1 MNHENNVVWSGDYLV
16 IGAGPAGLQLGYFL
30 SQAGRDYCILEAN
43 DIPGSFFKDFPRHR
57 KLISINKPYTGYDDA
72 EINLR
77 WDWNSLL
84 SDDESL
90 LFKNYSKDYFPSAD
104 TLLEYLADFSQKNHL
119 NIKYGVK
126 VVNIGKDDL
135 FKVRDEQGNL
145 YLGKR
150 LIVAT
155 GLSKPYIPPVPGIE
169 LTEDYTVTSVDPE
182 DFKNQKVLIVG
193 KGNSGFETAD
203 NLVGTAAV
211 IHVLSPENIKM
222 AWKSHYVGNLRAVN
236 NNLLDTYQL
245 KSQNAILDAT
255 MTNIRRDENGKLVV
269 SIVYSHAQG
278 QTSDLVYDRVITCTG
293 FRFDD
298 AIFEDSCRPNLIIK
312 DRYPEQTC
320 EWESKNVKDL
330 YFAGNLMHSLD
341 YKKTTSGFIHGFR
354 YNVRALWHILEYK
367 YHNQAWPSHSLV
379 PTVESLLN
387 ATLERLNR
395 SSALWQ
401 QFGFLCDVI
410 VVDGGEARYYEEL
423 PKAYAHQNELGQF
436 DHYYTVTLEF
446 GCVVDDPFNIERH
459 HDSEWARESAYL
471 HPVIRRYRGSEL
483 VADTHLLEDLYS
495 EWWDERY
502 VSQLREFF
510 QSQLHP
516 AMATKIPAAAMVCH
530 VDTNELAAVAG

>member
-1 MNHENNVVWSGDYLV
+1 MNHENNVAWSGDYLV

-30 SQAGRDYCILEAN
+30 NQAGRDYCILEEN
-43 DIPGSFFKDFPRHR
+43 DIPGSFFKKFPRHR

-126 VVNIGKDDL
+126 VVNIGKDEI

-182 DFKNQKVLIVG
+182 DFKNQRVLIVG

-298 AIFEDSCRPNLIIK
+298 TIFEDSCRPNLIIK

-354 YNVRALWHILEYK
+354 YNVRALWHILEHK
-367 YHNQAWPSHSLV
+367 YHDQAWPTHSLV

-436 DHYYTVTLEF
+436 DHYYTITLEF

-495 EWWDERY
+495 EWWDEGY
-502 VSQLREFF
+502 VSQLRELF

-516 AMATKIPAAAMVCH
+516 AMATKIPAAATVCH
-530 VDTNELAAVAG
+530 ADTNELAAVAG